1 MTAGAV
7 MYLAGPLDR
16 PVMFNLLGASSV
28 AAIVIGTRRH
38 LEAGRRSAWY
48 LVAAGQALF
57 IAGDVVAYN
66 FPAFFGATLPFPS
79 IADALY
85 LACYPAIV
93 GGLVLLIGQRGLKRD
108 HAGLIDSLIIT
119 VGVGTVWWVY
129 VIAPYVQDDSLTLP
143 AKLTSIAYPVMDLLV
158 AAAALRLAVGGGAR
172 GPAWALLLGGIFTLF
187 ATDAVHSGLQLS
199 GGYESGGPLDGGWLL
214 AYALLGAAALH
225 GSMRGLAMP
234 AQEIAS
240 RLTGARLAMLAAAS
254 MLTPCV
260 ALLRSFLGQSL
271 DVTVIAVASIA
282 LFALVLAR
290 MAGLVRLNE
299 ASGRLLAHQASH
311 DVLTGLPNRALFRT
325 RVDQA
330 IARSR
335 RSGDMLAVLF
345 LDLDDFKGVND
356 THGHAAGDELL
367 TEVAR
372 RLDASVRAPD
382 TTARFGGDEFA
393 ILLDGIDGKQGAIRI
408 AERILAALSVPAEL
422 GAAAVPLQTSVGIAL
437 HSPGDGDAGAAA
449 LLHAADVAMYDAKR
463 SRSRFAMFDRDLAG
477 RVV

>member
-1 MTAGAV
+1 
-7 MYLAGPLDR
+7 
-16 PVMFNLLGASSV
+16 
-28 AAIVIGTRRH
+28 
-38 LEAGRRSAWY
+38 
-48 LVAAGQALF
+48 
-57 IAGDVVAYN
+57 
-66 FPAFFGATLPFPS
+66 
-79 IADALY
+79 
-85 LACYPAIV
+85 
-93 GGLVLLIGQRGLKRD
+93 
-108 HAGLIDSLIIT
+108 
-119 VGVGTVWWVY
+119 
-129 VIAPYVQDDSLTLP
+129 
-143 AKLTSIAYPVMDLLV
+143 
-158 AAAALRLAVGGGAR
+158 
-172 GPAWALLLGGIFTLF
+172 
-187 ATDAVHSGLQLS
+187 
-199 GGYESGGPLDGGWLL
+199 
-214 AYALLGAAALH
+214 
-225 GSMRGLAMP
+225 
-234 AQEIAS
+234 
-240 RLTGARLAMLAAAS
+240 MLAAAS

-299 ASGRLLAHQASH
+299 AAGRLLAHQASH

-422 GAAAVPLQTSVGIAL
+422 GAAAVPLQTSIGIAL

-477 RVV
+477 RVE